1 MRIAQAFNIGVNIIV
16 IGKNNESTDGLKKA
30 GKWSAKFFRRNKI
43 SFSQSF
49 EVGDPVE
56 IINKKADKNHI
67 LIMSSESKN
76 PLKTFFK
83 GNTPLK
89 ILKQTQSSVLIVK

>member
-1 MRIAQAFNIGVNIIV
+1 MRIAQAFNIGVNIKEKK
-16 IGKNNESTDGLKKA
+16 KNNESTDGLKKA
-30 GKWSAKFFRRNKI
+30 GKWSAKFLQRNKI

-49 EVGDPVE
+49 EVGDPIE

-67 LIMSSESKN
+67 LIMSPESNN